1 MKKILVNV
9 GISLI
14 FMILLLMGINMID
27 DRYHKDAIE
36 RLEDNIKKAAMNC
49 YSIEGYYPN
58 DVSYLEE
65 KYGVVIDHQRYNVFY
80 EAIAS
85 NVFPDIKVF
94 KKV

>member
-1 MKKILVNV
+1 MKKILVSV

-58 DVSYLEE
+58 DVNCYDALLHEVELVDKHPSD
-65 KYGVVIDHQRYNVFY
+65 V
-80 EAIAS
+80 
-85 NVFPDIKVF
+85 
-94 KKV
+94 

>member
-1 MKKILVNV
+1 MKKILVSV

-65 KYGVVIDHQRYNVFY
+65 KYGVVIDHQ
-80 EAIAS
+80 
-85 NVFPDIKVF
+85 DIMSF
-94 KKV
+94 MRLLLLMYFRI

>member
-1 MKKILVNV
+1 MKKILVSV

-58 DVSYLEE
+58 DVNYLE
-65 KYGVVIDHQRYNVFY
+65 
-80 EAIAS
+80 
-85 NVFPDIKVF
+85 
-94 KKV
+94 